1 MTFFFR
7 TSNHS
12 LGVGWNKFSIFV
24 IDTSLASSE
33 IVDTYR
39 LFVFR
44 QRRSETENTFDKGS
58 AHQVCAHYQVVDLL
72 GYRDCCFNIFLIG
85 LYLACNGG

>member
-1 MTFFFR
+1 MVCDLFFR

-24 IDTSLASSE
+24 VDTSLSKPE
-33 IVDTYR
+33 TVNTYR

-44 QRRSETENTFDKGS
+44 QRRSETEKTFDKES
-58 AHQVCAHYQVVDLL
+58 DHQVCAHYQVVDLL
-72 GYRDCCFNIFLIG
+72 GYRDK
-85 LYLACNGG
+85 

>member
-1 MTFFFR
+1 MNEFVTFFSR

-24 IDTSLASSE
+24 VDTSLATAE
-33 IVDTYR
+33 IVNAYR

-44 QRRSETENTFDKGS
+44 QRRSETEKTFDNQS
-58 AHQVCAHYQVVDLL
+58 AHQVCAHYQVIQ
-72 GYRDCCFNIFLIG
+72 RS
-85 LYLACNGG
+85 